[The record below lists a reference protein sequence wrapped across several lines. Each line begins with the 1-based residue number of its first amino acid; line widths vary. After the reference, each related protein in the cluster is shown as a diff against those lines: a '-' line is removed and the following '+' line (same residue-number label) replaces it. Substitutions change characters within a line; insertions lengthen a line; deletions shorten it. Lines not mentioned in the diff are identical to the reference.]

1 MKATEVAPTEAADL
15 QCFVPQQAT
24 GGLTGHDPAGT
35 NGNVCVTIYPMSY
48 QVKQLLL
55 PNGSSPY
62 AEWFAALD
70 PMAAAKVS
78 VAAARMEQGNLSNV
92 EWFRGIGEYK
102 IDWGPGY
109 RIYLAKDGLKI
120 IVLLGGGS
128 KKRQQKDIDE
138 AVALWEDYKR
148 RKAQTKKGA

>member
-1 MKATEVAPTEAADL
+1 MTA
-15 QCFVPQQAT
+15 
-24 GGLTGHDPAGT
+24 
-35 NGNVCVTIYPMSY
+35 SY
-48 QVKQLLL
+48 QVKELLL
-55 PNGSSPY
+55 PDGCSPY
-62 AEWFAALD
+62 AEWFVTLD
-70 PMAAAKVS
+70 AVAAAKVR

-128 KKRQQKDIDE
+128 KKRQQKDIDQ
-138 AVALWEDYKR
+138 AVEFWEDYKR
-148 RKAQTKKGA
+148 RKSQAQKGK

>member
-1 MKATEVAPTEAADL
+1 LA
-15 QCFVPQQAT
+15 
-24 GGLTGHDPAGT
+24 
-35 NGNVCVTIYPMSY
+35 S
-48 QVKQLLL
+48 
-55 PNGSSPY
+55 
-62 AEWFAALD
+62 
-70 PMAAAKVS
+70 AKVA

-109 RIYLAKDGLKI
+109 RIYLGKDGLKI

-128 KKRQQKDIDE
+128 KKRQQRDIDK

-148 RKAQTKKGA
+148 RKAQPKKGA